1 MNRIPT
7 AELRNDVVWHGHAGD
22 LARLMESAVAH
33 CNCLPVAGPGSAS
46 RLCSAH
52 EILTDQHTLDHLAFA
67 RSVRARLVDEEWRQ
81 SAPSATNLDRAE
93 WLALLSWP
101 PPERRPTPAHTDNVW
116 GKLARS
122 PLLLSLIALL
132 LLFGVGAPGEPVVPP
147 DHPIASWGS
156 R

>member
-1 MNRIPT
+1 
-7 AELRNDVVWHGHAGD
+7 
-22 LARLMESAVAH
+22 
-33 CNCLPVAGPGSAS
+33 
-46 RLCSAH
+46 
-52 EILTDQHTLDHLAFA
+52 
-67 RSVRARLVDEEWRQ
+67 VR
-81 SAPSATNLDRAE
+81 P
-93 WLALLSWP
+93 
-101 PPERRPTPAHTDNVW
+101 PTPAHTDNVW

>member
-1 MNRIPT
+1 
-7 AELRNDVVWHGHAGD
+7 LFFF
-22 LARLMESAVAH
+22 S
-33 CNCLPVAGPGSAS
+33 C
-46 RLCSAH
+46 
-52 EILTDQHTLDHLAFA
+52 
-67 RSVRARLVDEEWRQ
+67 
-81 SAPSATNLDRAE
+81 
-93 WLALLSWP
+93 P
-101 PPERRPTPAHTDNVW
+101 PRGGRPTPAHTDNVW